1 MKRNHESEED
11 YLEKILMLIEQNGFV
26 RSIDIAHFMNFSK
39 PSVSIAMKKL
49 EEKNF
54 IIFNR
59 ETGQITLTES
69 GIEIAKATYKK
80 HKMLT
85 RFFESIGVNK
95 KVAEE
100 DACKI
105 EHDLSDETFAALEKY
120 LSKCDY

>member
-39 PSVSIAMKKL
+39 PSVSVAMKKL
-49 EEKNF
+49 EEKKY

-59 ETGQITLTES
+59 ETGQITLTEE
-69 GIEIAKATYKK
+69 GVLIAKSIYKK

-85 RFFESIGVNK
+85 SFFESIGVNK
-95 KVAEE
+95 EIAEE
-100 DACKI
+100 DACRI
-105 EHDLSDETFAALEKY
+105 EHDLSDETFEALEKY
-120 LSKCDY
+120 LSKTNF

>member
-95 KVAEE
+95 EVAEE

-120 LSKCDY
+120 LSKYDY